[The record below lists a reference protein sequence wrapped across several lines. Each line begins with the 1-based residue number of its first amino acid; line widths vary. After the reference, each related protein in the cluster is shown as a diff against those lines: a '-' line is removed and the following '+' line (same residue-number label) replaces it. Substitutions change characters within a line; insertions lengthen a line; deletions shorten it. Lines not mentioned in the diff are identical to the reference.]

1 MFGEVSLS
9 TNYTKYLHK
18 SASFVTQQCFSMQL
32 KLVFQNRTPK
42 KTPIYIFYSRLVD
55 SHLIF
60 SAYHFKV
67 KKLRN
72 NFNTAC
78 SLRKI
83 YNTPIAVKNSCS
95 IRHLFLCWMISAFQY
110 LKNKTKFP
118 LDSTWVV
125 QNKAGQECTTLT
137 NRCRI
142 LKSHSLSR
150 IK

>member
-42 KTPIYIFYSRLVD
+42 QLLYIYSIHASSIRTSYFLLITSRW
-55 SHLIF
+55 
-60 SAYHFKV
+60 
-67 KKLRN
+67 RN
-72 NFNTAC
+72 FETTSILLAVYA
-78 SLRKI
+78 KFT
-83 YNTPIAVKNSCS
+83 NTPIAVKKSCS

-142 LKSHSLSR
+142 LKSHSHSR